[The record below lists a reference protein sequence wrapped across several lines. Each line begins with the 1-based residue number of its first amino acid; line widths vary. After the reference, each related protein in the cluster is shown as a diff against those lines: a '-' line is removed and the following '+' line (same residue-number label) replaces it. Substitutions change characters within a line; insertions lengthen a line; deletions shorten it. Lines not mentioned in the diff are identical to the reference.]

1 MEASGLPFR
10 LLLNKSDLVQEEVVG
25 QRVEQVRR
33 GGALTADGS
42 FTVYTQLTQMS
53 QVTRSLMERP

>member
-10 LLLNKSDLVQEEVVG
+10 LLLNKSDLVEEEVVG

-33 GGALTADGS
+33 GGAG
-42 FTVYTQLTQMS
+42 
-53 QVTRSLMERP
+53 R